1 VTTIVGLG
9 GGIGASRL
17 WRALLS
23 SVPPEDVTLVVNTGE
38 DIWMHGLRVCPD
50 LDTVLYA
57 LSGRQDTQRGWGVKD
72 ETWHAMDTLAEF
84 GERPWFNLGDR
95 DLAVHLF
102 RSGRLRDNVP
112 LSHITNQLTEA
123 LGLRCRVVPM
133 TDDPVT
139 TYVHTTTGKTLHYQ
153 EFLVREH
160 CQPDITEV
168 VFDGAAQALCAEDV
182 LATIRGADI
191 VVIGPSNP
199 VASLG
204 PMLALPGMRDALA
217 SVRHRTVVVTPIV
230 ESVQIT
236 DPGEANRARSRE
248 KLLAAKGF
256 KPGVVGAAAYYADVA
271 DNFVIDAADSH
282 LAQALDRYGLRV
294 MQADTLL
301 HLGANPTPLLDAIL
315 AVG

>member
-1 VTTIVGLG
+1 VTRIVGLG

-23 SVPPEDVTLVVNTGE
+23 TVPPEDVTLVVNTGE
-38 DIWMHGLRVCPD
+38 DIWMHGVRVCPD

-57 LSGRQDTQRGWGVKD
+57 LSGRQDIQRGWGVVD
-72 ETWHAMDTLAEF
+72 ETWYAMDTLAEF

-102 RSGRLRDNVP
+102 RTGRLRDNVP
-112 LSHITNQLTEA
+112 LSHITKQLAEA
-123 LGLRCRVVPM
+123 LRIRCRVLPM
-133 TDDPVT
+133 SDEPVT
-139 TYVHTTTGKTLHYQ
+139 TRVHTTTGKTLHYQ

-168 VFDGAAQALCAEDV
+168 VFDCAAQARCADSV
-182 LATIRGADI
+182 LTSIRSADI

-204 PMLALPGMRDALA
+204 PMLALPGMRDTLA
-217 SVRHRTVVVTPIV
+217 SVRHRTVVVTPTV
-230 ESVQIT
+230 ESI
-236 DPGEANRARSRE
+236 PFSNPAEANRARSRA

-256 KPGVVGAAAYYADVA
+256 DPGVAGTAAYYAGIA
-271 DNFVIDAADSH
+271 DNFVIDSADSH
-282 LAQALDRYGLRV
+282 IAHALHRDGLQV

-301 HLGANPTPLLDAIL
+301 HLGANPKPLLDAIL
-315 AVG
+315 NIS

>member
-1 VTTIVGLG
+1 VTAIVGLG

-72 ETWHAMDTLAEF
+72 ETWHAMDTLAEL
-84 GERPWFNLGDR
+84 GDRPWFNLGDR

-102 RSGRLRDNVP
+102 RTGRLRDNVP
-112 LSHITNQLTEA
+112 LSHITKQLAEA
-123 LGLRCRVVPM
+123 LRIRCRILPM
-133 TDDPVT
+133 TEDPVT
-139 TYVHTTTGKTLHYQ
+139 TRVHTTTGKTLHYQ

-168 VFDGAAQALCAEDV
+168 VFDGAVQARSADSV
-182 LATIRGADI
+182 LASIRDADI

-230 ESVQIT
+230 ESVPIT
-236 DPGEANRARSRE
+236 DPGEANRARSRA

-256 KPGVVGAAAYYADVA
+256 EPGVVGTAAYYADIA
-271 DNFVIDAADSH
+271 DYFVIDSADSH
-282 LAQALDRYGLRV
+282 IAPALDRYGLQV

-301 HLGANPTPLLDAIL
+301 HLGANPAPLLDAIL
-315 AVG
+315 GIS